1 MTKAKK
7 GKRPSS
13 RQTLQSRVAIA
24 IFHPLSLP
32 SRAFPCL
39 SVSRGGEQLARGS
52 RDTIRD
58 SREGERSLR
67 GAGGARRRGA
77 ASLRVIPLVG
87 AGPGHAKRAV
97 FAEL

>member
-1 MTKAKK
+1 LFIGLA
-7 GKRPSS
+7 
-13 RQTLQSRVAIA
+13 
-24 IFHPLSLP
+24 
-32 SRAFPCL
+32 
-39 SVSRGGEQLARGS
+39 GGEQLARGS

-77 ASLRVIPLVG
+77 ASLRLIPLVG